1 MISPGSRRRLL
12 ASLLPCLLGVPLWV
26 RANSLSIP
34 PEATRALELIYAGR
48 PDDALPLARDL
59 EKQNPDHPLGY
70 LVEADALWWKLY
82 CAACQITEDAL
93 VDAWRRPKLDADANY
108 FGLADRAIQLAEKQ
122 LAQRPTA
129 EMHFYAGMGYAM
141 RGRLLGLRGEYR
153 ATASAGKRM
162 RERLL
167 RATQLDPD
175 LADAYLGLGLYN
187 YYVDTLSFIAKIFRV
202 FMGLPGGDKKDG
214 MKQLEV
220 AAEKGRLISVE
231 AQFYLAKNLRNYDR
245 EYARSTA
252 LFEKL
257 AASYPANPLF
267 RIMLAGD
274 LVRIRDLECA
284 EKEFEAVAE
293 PPAPGNDTACA
304 DRLRELAAK
313 GVTYTRSLKK
323 PSRLLPPD
331 RQNAERCNRCGNGVS
346 VSTSGFLR

>member
-1 MISPGSRRRLL
+1 MNRHRPNPCFLFFL
-12 ASLLPCLLGVPLWV
+12 CLFCLPLSV
-26 RANSLSIP
+26 RANSLNVP

-48 PDDALPLARDL
+48 PDEALPLARDI

-82 CAACQITEDAL
+82 CAACQITDDGL
-93 VDAWRRPKLDADANY
+93 VDAWRRPKLDTDANY
-108 FGLADRAIQLAEKQ
+108 FRLADRAIQVAEKQ

-162 RERLL
+162 REQLL
-167 RATQLDPD
+167 RATQLDSD

-187 YYVDTLSFIAKIFRV
+187 YYVDTLSFIAKFFRV
-202 FMGLPGGDKKDG
+202 FMGLPGGDKRDG

-245 EYARSTA
+245 EYARSTT

-257 AASYPANPLF
+257 VTSYPANPLF
-267 RIMLAGD
+267 RTMLASD
-274 LVRIRDLECA
+274 LIRINQLDRA

-293 PPAPGNDTACA
+293 PPAPSSGTSCA
-304 DRLRELAAK
+304 DRLRELAGK
-313 GVTYTRSLKK
+313 GLSYTRRLKAG
-323 PSRLLPPD
+323 
-331 RQNAERCNRCGNGVS
+331 Q
-346 VSTSGFLR
+346 